1 MRTSIYAIVNSSVE
15 RGKQAAGFIP
25 AGMKPAAR
33 FLASRTYGSCSLSAR
48 HVIVWDL
55 DGTLGRFDALNG
67 QGDSAN
73 PVTVRVRPHLR
84 EALEALSAAGFR
96 HTLLTLA
103 TPLYAELVLHALGVR
118 ALFERVEGQGQRGKG
133 DVAGI

>member
-1 MRTSIYAIVNSSVE
+1 
-15 RGKQAAGFIP
+15 
-25 AGMKPAAR
+25 
-33 FLASRTYGSCSLSAR
+33 
-48 HVIVWDL
+48 
-55 DGTLGRFDALNG
+55 GRCEALNG

-133 DVAGI
+133 DVAGIAAEMGIADEDLPHRMLFIGDHPLHDEPRDPRVLFHLEMFGLERSARD